1 MKRLFSRPTSREN
14 LAYSLDEGLRFNIAD
29 GTADFGDDNVRRRVA
44 ADVVDK
50 FLNLVGDMRND
61 LHGGAEVLAAA
72 LLVEDVPVNF
82 TGRQI
87 GVPVQVLIDEA
98 LVMSEVEVGLRA
110 VLGHVDFAVLIR
122 AHGARVDVDVRVEL
136 LCSDL

>member
-1 MKRLFSRPTSREN
+1 
-14 LAYSLDEGLRFNIAD
+14 
-29 GTADFGDDNVRRRVA
+29 
-44 ADVVDK
+44 
-50 FLNLVGDMRND
+50 MRND